1 MKLVICIRTLIVVCY
16 MELNFPKEQW
26 FSLHYRVMMMHVPVE
41 KATLQEKVHCWLQCN
56 ATKCK
61 VIKNKIFEGIDCLKA
76 ASSSGVTSL
85 EGIVPPARIV
95 DWRSNDKVSLL
106 YVLPLPNTR
115 TCVVK
120 TQDSKH
126 SWFTPLI
133 RFSIHAADKSLLPLL
148 FLRSVSILSGCPVIN
163 IRSCHEDTYLSW
175 IGPIAYHPHTRFHYS
190 KLCNYL
196 LWFMEL

>member
-1 MKLVICIRTLIVVCY
+1 
-16 MELNFPKEQW
+16 
-26 FSLHYRVMMMHVPVE
+26 MMHVPVE
-41 KATLQEKVHCWLQCN
+41 KATLQEKVYCCWLQYN
-56 ATKCK
+56 GTKCK
-61 VIKNKIFEGIDCLKA
+61 VIGYKICEGTDCLKA
-76 ASSSGVTSL
+76 AWSSDVTSL
-85 EGIVPPARIV
+85 EGIVVPERIV

-106 YVLPLPNTR
+106 YVLPLPSTR

-133 RFSIHAADKSLLPLL
+133 RFSIHAADKSLLPFL
-148 FLRSVSILSGCPVIN
+148 FLRSVSILSGCHVIN
-163 IRSCHEDTYLSW
+163 IRSCHEDTNLSW

-190 KLCNYL
+190 TLCNYL